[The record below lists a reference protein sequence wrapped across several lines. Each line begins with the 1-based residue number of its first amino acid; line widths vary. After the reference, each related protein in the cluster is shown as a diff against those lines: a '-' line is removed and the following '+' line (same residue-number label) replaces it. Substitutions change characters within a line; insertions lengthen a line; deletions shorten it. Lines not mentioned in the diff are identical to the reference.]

1 MKKGFVALALGM
13 LLASVVAVACSTGS
27 AGGGVPE
34 ACNGEGGCASFKTGE
49 VIKIGVGGPM
59 TGDNSAFGIDAYQ
72 AGQMAVKEAADFN
85 GRTFGVEQGDD
96 LGTGEGGAAVA
107 NKFVADQAIVAVM
120 GHSFSGASSNAM
132 PIYAGKFIP
141 MMSES
146 ATNVDLSKQ
155 GNISFNRLVPTDKVQ
170 GIVDADFLAKNLGAT
185 KVAIIHD
192 GTTYGQPL
200 AQGVSDNLEAAGVEV
215 VAFEAINPG
224 ETDYSAVLTKIAA
237 LSPEAVFF
245 GGYQPEAAVLAGQK
259 GAAGLDVPF
268 VSGDGVFGTQFL
280 ELSGDNGE
288 GYYVTQP
295 GAPESDARS
304 KFDAAYE
311 AEFGAAPGSLSGYTW
326 FAYDATNLLIE
337 KIKAVAVVSGDTL
350 YIPRKALVDAVRG
363 TKDFK
368 GLTGTVTCDATGE
381 CALPTSFLV
390 FQVQQGAFAQ
400 LPADYKP

>member
-1 MKKGFVALALGM
+1 MKKGFVALALSM
-13 LLASVVAVACSTGS
+13 LLASVVAVACGTG
-27 AGGGVPE
+27 AATAPE
-34 ACNGEGGCASFKTGE
+34 ACSAEGGCAAFKAGE

-72 AGQMAVKEAADFN
+72 AGQLAVKDAGDFN

-107 NKFVADQAIVAVM
+107 NKFVADPAIVAIM
-120 GHSFSGASSNAM
+120 GHSFSGATSNAM
-132 PIYAGKFIP
+132 PIYASKFIA

-146 ATNVDLSKQ
+146 ATNVDLSTQ

-170 GIVDADFLAKNLGAT
+170 AVVVADFLSKSLGAT

-200 AQGVSDNLEAAGVEV
+200 AQGASDNLEAAGVEV

-224 ETDYSAVLTKIAA
+224 ETDYSAVLTKVAA
-237 LSPEAVFF
+237 LGPEAVFF
-245 GGYQPEAAVLAGQK
+245 SGYQPEAAVLAGQR

-268 VSGDGVFGTQFL
+268 ISGDGVFGTQFL
-280 ELSGDNGE
+280 DLAKDNAE

-295 GAPESDARS
+295 GAPESDARA
-304 KFDAAYE
+304 KFDAAYT
-311 AEFGAAPGSLSGYTW
+311 AEFGAEPGSLSGYTW
-326 FAYDATNLLIE
+326 FAYDATTLLIE
-337 KIKAVAVVSGDTL
+337 KIKEVAIVSGDTL
-350 YIPRKALVDAVRG
+350 YIPRKALIDAVRA

-390 FQVQQGAFAQ
+390 FQVQAGEFGQ

>member
-1 MKKGFVALALGM
+1 MKKGYVALALGM
-13 LLASVVAVACSTGS
+13 LLAGVVAVACSTG
-27 AGGGVPE
+27 GGGAAPE
-34 ACNGEGGCASFKTGE
+34 ACSGEGGCAAFKAGE

-72 AGQMAVKEAADFN
+72 AGQMAVKDAGEFN
-85 GRTFGVEQGDD
+85 GRTFAVEQGDD
-96 LGTGEGGAAVA
+96 QGTGEGGAAVA
-107 NKFVADQAIVAVM
+107 NTFIADPAIVAVM
-120 GHSFSGASSNAM
+120 GHSFSGATSNAM

-155 GNISFNRLVPTDKVQ
+155 GNIAFNRLVPTDKIQSVV
-170 GIVDADFLAKNLGAT
+170 GADFLAKNLGVT

-237 LSPEAVFF
+237 LSPEAVYF

-280 ELSGDNGE
+280 ELAKDNGE

-295 GAPESDARS
+295 GAPLSDART

-326 FAYDATNLLIE
+326 FAYDATMLLIE
-337 KIKAVAVVSGDTL
+337 KIKEVAVVSGDTL
-350 YIPRKALVDAVRG
+350 YIPRKALVDAVRA

-368 GLTGTVTCDATGE
+368 GLTGTVTCDSTGE
-381 CALPTSFLV
+381 CALPSSFLV
-390 FQVQQGAFAQ
+390 FQVQQGDFAQ

>member
-1 MKKGFVALALGM
+1 MKKGFVALALSM
-13 LLASVVAVACSTGS
+13 VLASVVAVACGTG
-27 AGGGVPE
+27 AAAVPE
-34 ACNGEGGCASFKTGE
+34 ACSAEGGCAAFKAGE

-72 AGQMAVKEAADFN
+72 AGSMAVKEAGDFN

-96 LGTGEGGAAVA
+96 QGTGEGGAAVA
-107 NKFVADQAIVAVM
+107 NKFVADPAIVAIM

-132 PIYAGKFIP
+132 PIYASKFIP

-146 ATNVDLSKQ
+146 ATNVDLSTQ

-170 GIVDADFLAKNLGAT
+170 GLVDANFLAKNLGAT

-200 AQGVSDNLEAAGVEV
+200 AQGVKDNLEAAGVEV

-224 ETDYSAVLTKIAA
+224 ETDYSAVLTKVAA

-280 ELSGDNGE
+280 DLSKDNGE

-295 GAPESDARS
+295 GAPESDARA
-304 KFDAAYE
+304 KFDAAYT

-337 KIKAVAVVSGDTL
+337 KIKSVAIVAGDTL

-381 CALPTSFLV
+381 CALPSSFLV
-390 FQVQQGAFAQ
+390 FQVQKGEFAP
-400 LPADYKP
+400 LAADYKP